1 MVHERSVR
9 VERRLSA
16 ILAADVAG
24 YSRLMHND
32 EEATHAKLT
41 TLLTDAVAPA
51 IAEHGGRIVRE
62 LRPGEKAVV
71 QCLACDRS
79 QAQIILNYV
88 RSYFDHV
95 APLRSMVTRRTAT
108 GLELQNDVCIEIGT
122 NSYKSVRGRAFLLSI
137 LDEVAFYQD
146 ENSARPDTETYN
158 AVKPGL
164 ATLPGSMLI
173 GISSPY
179 RKSGLL
185 YTKYKKHFAQDDD
198 TVLVIQAPS
207 LALNPTLDPEI
218 IEKAMEDDPAVA
230 RAEWMAEWRDDVSGF
245 VDADAVAACVSP
257 GVRELPPVRGIRY
270 FGFVD
275 PSGGSS
281 DSMTVAVAH
290 READRV
296 IIDLVRER
304 RPPFSPTDVCL
315 EFSAALRSYNVG
327 SVQSD
332 KYAGSWVVESLAAQ
346 GIRCEQS
353 AEPKSS
359 LYTNLLPLLNS
370 NRIELLDHPRLVAQL
385 CGLERRTARGGR
397 DSIDHAPG
405 GHDDLANAVAGAAAL
420 ALGHQGVVVTRELLQ
435 RVAAMP
441 ATRKHTAWGFRRR
454 AALANMVIP
463 REQQCYPRSVLP
475 AEKFQQQEE
484 ESK

>member
-1 MVHERSVR
+1 M
-9 VERRLSA
+9 
-16 ILAADVAG
+16 AD
-24 YSRLMHND
+24 
-32 EEATHAKLT
+32 
-41 TLLTDAVAPA
+41 
-51 IAEHGGRIVRE
+51 
-62 LRPGEKAVV
+62 
-71 QCLACDRS
+71 
-79 QAQIILNYV
+79 
-88 RSYFDHV
+88 
-95 APLRSMVTRRTAT
+95 
-108 GLELQNDVCIEIGT
+108 
-122 NSYKSVRGRAFLLSI
+122 
-137 LDEVAFYQD
+137 
-146 ENSARPDTETYN
+146 
-158 AVKPGL
+158 
-164 ATLPGSMLI
+164 
-173 GISSPY
+173 
-179 RKSGLL
+179 
-185 YTKYKKHFAQDDD
+185 
-198 TVLVIQAPS
+198 
-207 LALNPTLDPEI
+207 
-218 IEKAMEDDPAVA
+218 
-230 RAEWMAEWRDDVSGF
+230 WRDDVSGF
-245 VDADAVAACVSP
+245 VDADVVAACVSP
-257 GVRELPPVRGIRY
+257 GVRELPPVRGVRY

-296 IIDLVRER
+296 VLDCIRER

-315 EFSAALRSYNVG
+315 EFSAALKSYGIG

-405 GHDDLANAVAGAAAL
+405 GHDDLANAVAGAAGLAL
-420 ALGHQGVVVTRELLQ
+420 ANQGVVVTSELLQ
-435 RVAAMP
+435 RVTAMP

-475 AEKFQQQEE
+475 AEKFEKGG
-484 ESK
+484 ESR